1 LAPLTYIGL
10 KVPAKPNFAGI
21 LARCR
26 GCSPLPLYVTACPG
40 FQGTVQQGFRPV
52 DVGAPIPEF
61 LGFGDEAAQRK
72 RPFGRK
78 GVYVTGSEV
87 DTVSGVAG
95 RYATALFD
103 LAKEEAELDKIAT
116 DLNHFNEALDAFED
130 MKRLV
135 MSPVFSAE
143 EQGRALA
150 AILDKIGIEG
160 LTKNFL
166 LLVAKNR
173 RLFATPDM
181 IRAFR
186 AMLARERGE
195 ATATVTSATK
205 LTETQITALKQALK
219 AALHKEVMLDEQIDP
234 SLLGGLIVKVGS
246 RMVDTSLHTRLNS
259 LKIAMKE
266 VG

>member
-1 LAPLTYIGL
+1 M
-10 KVPAKPNFAGI
+10 AG
-21 LARCR
+21 
-26 GCSPLPLYVTACPG
+26 
-40 FQGTVQQGFRPV
+40 
-52 DVGAPIPEF
+52 
-61 LGFGDEAAQRK
+61 
-72 RPFGRK
+72 
-78 GVYVTGSEV
+78 EV
-87 DTVSGVAG
+87 DTSSGVAG
-95 RYATALFD
+95 RYATALFE
-103 LAKEEAELDKIAT
+103 LAKEEAALDKVAA
-116 DLNHFNEALDAFED
+116 DLDRFNEALDAFED

-135 MSPVFSAE
+135 KSPVFSAE

-150 AILDKIGIEG
+150 AILDKLEIEG

-195 ATATVTSATK
+195 TGATVTSAAK
-205 LTETQITALKQALK
+205 LTESQITALTQALQ
-219 AALHKEVMLDEQIDP
+219 AALGKKVMLDEQVDP
-234 SLLGGLIVKVGS
+234 ALLGGLVIKVGS
-246 RMVDTSLHTRLNS
+246 RMIDTSLRTRLNS